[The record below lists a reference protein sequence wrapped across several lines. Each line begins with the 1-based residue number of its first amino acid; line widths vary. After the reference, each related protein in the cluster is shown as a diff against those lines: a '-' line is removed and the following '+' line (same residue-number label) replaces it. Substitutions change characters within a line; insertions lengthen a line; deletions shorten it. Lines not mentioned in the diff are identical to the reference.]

1 MRTWHAGLKVKT
13 NLSNLV
19 CGTFLGWLGYLL
31 MELEIHSLLMQYL
44 HWLKLWN
51 LLEFQN
57 KKENVWLSPLAVAAT
72 DWEGSSRFKPSRYAS
87 QVNSFKYW
95 IVFVLGKGS
104 KWKKLENSTLGGDS
118 KWVNGSRP
126 FFPFW
131 TLPLLKRLVQ
141 TLDICLSSQVGP
153 HRILSVRPRYTVKYY
168 LWYRMLKEC
177 VNQIL
182 SIE

>member
-95 IVFVLGKGS
+95 IVFVL
-104 KWKKLENSTLGGDS
+104 
-118 KWVNGSRP
+118 
-126 FFPFW
+126 
-131 TLPLLKRLVQ
+131 LKRLVQ
-141 TLDICLSSQVGP
+141 TLDICCRNKFDESQRSLLRFLQTLDISRGLSSKVGP
-153 HRILSVRPRYTVKYY
+153 HRVLSVGPRYTVKYY
-168 LWYRMLKEC
+168 LWY
-177 VNQIL
+177 
-182 SIE
+182 